1 MTDDTD
7 WWLLVPHPLRQLPA
21 DLVAVVL
28 LVAATDIA
36 VFTPII
42 NETPLRIVLG
52 LPFVL
57 FLPGYAFVAALF
69 PEAGHSPTEDAEGPP
84 DGEDRQ
90 IDESRLLPRDGIDGI
105 ERTALSFGL
114 SVAISP
120 LIGLVLNFTP
130 LGIRLVPIALA
141 ISGFTLLMTG
151 AAAVRRWTLPA
162 EERFRVPYRQW
173 YNELHASILQPETR
187 MDAVLNVVLIL
198 SLLLAV
204 SSVSY
209 AVMFPKEG
217 ESFSALYLLT
227 ENESGD
233 LVADGYPENMTVGE
247 SEPLIV
253 GIDNHEHQSMEYSVV
268 VELQRVRFGANNS
281 TRVLEEERLN
291 RFSPSV
297 GSNETWR
304 QRHQIEPTLTGDRLR
319 LVYLLYRD
327 APPSEPTVSNAYRET
342 HLWVNV
348 TNSNQSAPASSFS
361 GV

>member
-1 MTDDTD
+1 MPDDTD
-7 WWLLVPHPLRQLPA
+7 WWLLVPRPLRRLPA
-21 DLVAVVL
+21 DLVAIVV

-36 VFTPII
+36 ALAPVIS
-42 NETPLRIVLG
+42 ETPLRIVLG

-69 PEAGHSPTEDAEGPP
+69 PEEGRSPTGDAEGTP
-84 DGEDRQ
+84 DNETGEG
-90 IDESRLLPRDGIDGI
+90 DEGRRLSRDGIDGI

-130 LGIRLVPIALA
+130 LGIRLVPIVLA

-162 EERFRVPYRQW
+162 EERFRVPYRRW
-173 YNELHASILQPETR
+173 YDELHASILQPETR
-187 MDAVLNVVLIL
+187 TDAVLNVVLVL

-209 AVMFPKEG
+209 AVMFPKQG

-227 ENESGD
+227 ENESGE
-233 LVADGYPENMTVGE
+233 LVASDYPQNFTVGE
-247 SEPLIV
+247 SKPLIV
-253 GIDNHEHQSMEYSVV
+253 GVNNHEHQSMNYSLI
-268 VELQRVRFGANNS
+268 VELQRVRFGENNS
-281 TRVLEEERLN
+281 TRVLEEERLH
-291 RFSPSV
+291 RFSPTI
-297 GSNETWR
+297 GANETWR
-304 QRHQIEPTLTGDRLR
+304 ERHQVEPTMTGERLR
-319 LVYLLYRD
+319 LAYLLYRGT
-327 APPSEPTVSNAYRET
+327 PPGEPTVNNAYRET

-348 TNSNQSAPASSFS
+348 TTSA
-361 GV
+361 